1 MAKNNKHWEKMMLSD
16 SDRSAVSEGKDPLE
30 MGLSD
35 MTWFEKQK
43 RKVRRTIEKTR
54 ETFGEEVGNSI
65 TSGVLALYML
75 FMLPYATVHSYVNA
89 PENMALV
96 DSFAVSA
103 FFVFAF
109 LASLF
114 TTIYHFLKPN
124 TLHKRIAL
132 KLDRIMVYF
141 AIVGAYTPFCLSLV
155 GGAMGITL
163 LSIELGLAILG
174 MFLVIFM
181 YPRNKVGSKFAVT
194 IYGLMGLLFL
204 IAIKSFIPYFT
215 SAPVMS
221 WLLVAG
227 LIVYVI
233 GLFFYNGK
241 FKFSHMVWHL
251 MVVAAQVCH
260 VLAYVYFF
268 RR

>member
-16 SDRSAVSEGKDPLE
+16 SDSKVVSEGKDPLE
-30 MGLSD
+30 IGLSD
-35 MTWFEKQK
+35 MTWFERQK
-43 RKVRRTIEKTR
+43 RKVKRTIEKTR

-65 TSGVLALYML
+65 TSGVLALYLL
-75 FMLPYATVHSYVNA
+75 FTIPYATIGSFIHA
-89 PENMALV
+89 PEGMAYI
-96 DSFAVSA
+96 DSFAISA
-103 FFVFAF
+103 YFILAF

-114 TTIYHFLKPN
+114 TTIYHFLKPG

-141 AIVGAYTPFCLSLV
+141 AIVGTYTPFCLSLV
-155 GGAMGITL
+155 GGALGITL
-163 LSIELGLAILG
+163 ASIELGLAILG

-181 YPRNKVGSKFAVT
+181 YPRNKTGSKFAVA
-194 IYGLMGLLFL
+194 IYGVMGLLFL
-204 IAIKSFIPYFT
+204 IALKSFIPFFT
-215 SAPVMS
+215 TAPIMS
-221 WLLVAG
+221 WLLIAG
-227 LIVYVI
+227 LICYIV

-251 MVVAAQVCH
+251 LVVVAQVCH